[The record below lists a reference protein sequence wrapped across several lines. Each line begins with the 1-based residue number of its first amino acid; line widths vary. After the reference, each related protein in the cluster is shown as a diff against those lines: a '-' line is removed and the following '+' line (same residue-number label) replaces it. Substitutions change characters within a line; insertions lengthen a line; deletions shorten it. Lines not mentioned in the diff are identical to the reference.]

1 MKFRIVD
8 DSSASSDGN
17 EVLLAL
23 DTWNDWFVWRT
34 QFFAVYVDGAGKRTE
49 LGQVKVARVGMT
61 EKNSISHELLE
72 HRFSRL
78 SAPWFSIGQSE
89 DYYQQLIDL
98 GDTFR
103 EQYLTAM
110 RDVAFDLTVL
120 EEVEGESVVIKSL
133 LRGISDERVRNRLNR
148 LAHGN
153 AALSSYH
160 FSFTF
165 PMDSESKAPPPVM
178 DFLVVPR
185 STPPTNVHV
194 IIGQNG
200 AGKSRCFDLMSR
212 TFLELRARG
221 GAESGTVTRAG
232 KERSPFMLSWDDQE
246 FAGLVNVSFSPF
258 EDYGP
263 LLPTD
268 GDNDFRYAYVGLIRE
283 SALEIERREALER
296 ILPAEDHAQSRAPT
310 IKGRSELANDF
321 VDALKACRLPGR
333 RKRWLDA
340 IELLE
345 ADTIL
350 RDTGAREMIDDEN
363 EGSEKRISMWFRSLS
378 SGHSIVMLTIT
389 KLVALVE
396 ERTLVLIDE
405 PESHLHPPLLSA
417 FIRAVSELLTSRNG
431 VALIATHS
439 PVVLQEVPKRCAWL
453 LGRSGSHSWV
463 TRPELETFG
472 ENVGTLTREV
482 FGLQIVQTGFNRLI
496 REAVYETGDFR
507 MAVEKFGGRIG
518 SEGATLARALS
529 FLPRGDLE
537 DEA

>member
-1 MKFRIVD
+1 MKFRIVE
-8 DSSASSDGN
+8 DSSASSGGD
-17 EVLLAL
+17 EILLAL
-23 DTWNDWFVWRT
+23 DPWNDWFVWKT
-34 QFFAVYVDGAGKRTE
+34 QFFAVYVDGTGKRTE
-49 LGQVKVARVGMT
+49 LGQVKVGRLGMN
-61 EKNSISHELLE
+61 EKNSVSHELME
-72 HRFSRL
+72 HHFSRL

-89 DYYQQLIDL
+89 DYYQQLIEL

-110 RDVAFDLTVL
+110 RDLAFDPVTL
-120 EEVEGESVVIKSL
+120 EEVEGESVVMRSL
-133 LRGISDERVRNRLNR
+133 LRDISDERVRNRLNR

-153 AALSSYH
+153 AALSSYD
-160 FSFTF
+160 FSFSF
-165 PMDSESKAPPPVM
+165 PMDSESNAPPPVM
-178 DFLVVPR
+178 DFLVVPH

-212 TFLELRARG
+212 TLLGLRARG
-221 GAESGTVTRAG
+221 GAEPGKITRAG
-232 KERSPFMLSWDDQE
+232 KELSPFMLSWDDQE

-263 LLPTD
+263 LLPAD
-268 GDNDFRYAYVGLIRE
+268 GENDFRYAYVGLIRE
-283 SALEIERREALER
+283 SAVEIERREAPAT
-296 ILPAEDHAQSRAPT
+296 ILSPQDQIQSQTPT
-310 IKGRSELANDF
+310 IKGRLELANDF
-321 VDALKACRLPGR
+321 VDALKECRLPGR
-333 RKRWLDA
+333 RKRWLSA

-350 RDTGAREMIDDEN
+350 RDTGARGMIDDEN
-363 EGSEKRISMWFRSLS
+363 EGSEQRISSWFRSLS
-378 SGHSIVMLTIT
+378 SGHSIVILTIT

-396 ERTLVLIDE
+396 ERTLVLVDE

-439 PVVLQEVPKRCAWL
+439 PVVLQEVPKRCVWL
-453 LGRSGSHSWV
+453 LGRSGGYSWA

-507 MAVEKFGGRIG
+507 MAVEKFGGKIG
-518 SEGATLARALS
+518 SEGVTLARALS
-529 FLPRGDLE
+529 FLPREDLE